1 MRADLGAEHYFL
13 DFLRLS
19 IVIWPHATSSSIET
33 VCANWRILACITTTL
48 NMDMAM
54 PKKWVTSSTRC
65 ISNSKLWLLLNFL
78 LPTTSCKFMAVLCL
92 PRAAYQ
98 WSGQRLRFSMEIL
111 QNFPAKV
118 MCMFFF
124 RSNYKMFCLFVCLF
138 YGEKIRFPR
147 ETTTTTI
154 GFQFPEWHAVCKKLL
169 RPIPGWTIYLWSENF
184 NNNRARCLALI
195 WRRHQRN
202 LPVKVG
208 FHGSDLFVLLSFIQL
223 FKLSCRFYSHTLI
236 DLNFS

>member
-1 MRADLGAEHYFL
+1 MRADLGVEHYFL

-19 IVIWPHATSSSIET
+19 IVIWPYATSSSIKT

-54 PKKWVTSSTRC
+54 SKKLVTSSTRC
-65 ISNSKLWLLLNFL
+65 ISNSELWLLLNFL
-78 LPTTSCKFMAVLCL
+78 LPTTSCKFMAVFCL

-124 RSNYKMFCLFVCLF
+124 RSNYK
-138 YGEKIRFPR
+138 RR
-147 ETTTTTI
+147 
-154 GFQFPEWHAVCKKLL
+154 KLL
-169 RPIPGWTIYLWSENF
+169 RPILGWTIYLWSENF

-208 FHGSDLFVLLSFIQL
+208 FHGSDLFVFLPFIEL

-236 DLNFS
+236 DHNFS